1 MNWKEKW
8 TNLKSKLKT
17 IKNFEIM
24 VAIVIIA
31 VVILIYSNVGN
42 LGKKESTTSGTE
54 VEYSQLEMVLSS
66 IEGAGKVRVLTS
78 KEAIA
83 DGTEKI
89 TGVIVVA
96 EGAED
101 IKVRMELIRA
111 VSRALNVDAN
121 AIEIFAMK

>member
-42 LGKKESTTSGTE
+42 LGKKESVSSGSE
-54 VEYSQLEMVLSS
+54 VAYSQLETVLSS

-83 DGTEKI
+83 DGAEKI